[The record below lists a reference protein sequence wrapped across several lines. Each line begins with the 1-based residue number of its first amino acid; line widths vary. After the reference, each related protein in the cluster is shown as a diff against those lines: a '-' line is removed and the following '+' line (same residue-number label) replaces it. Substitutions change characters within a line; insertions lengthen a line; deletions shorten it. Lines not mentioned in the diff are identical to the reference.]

1 MKILQDHIV
10 PVVSSIFLRRLLLPG
25 VHHNI
30 ALRSTLLDYN
40 RHWSD
45 SDFHSLTADMLKKE
59 ILSLIEHEGVS
70 DNSTSI
76 LCCWKKFCSPYF
88 QNWCKSN
95 ALCGLLLDS
104 YRGSFGLIRKNS
116 VSLFRCS
123 ENIERLINGI
133 SGTSGDLIHLV
144 TMEAGLILQLEV
156 LVKMLRC
163 VVNVSQQ
170 LGKTASA
177 IFYESLV
184 SAPLVISAEEITHR
198 LLKNLE
204 SGYGSTVAMLHVSE
218 HGPDVALER
227 NLADK
232 KKLRKFSIGMLL
244 SLHALHMNR
253 TVISF

>member
-1 MKILQDHIV
+1 MFCWTASAQAMR
-10 PVVSSIFLRRLLLPG
+10 PWTSQTPFSFE
-25 VHHNI
+25 
-30 ALRSTLLDYN
+30 STMRAGRVDD
-40 RHWSD
+40 D
-45 SDFHSLTADMLKKE
+45 SAVAGRE
-59 ILSLIEHEGVS
+59 IGCCGCGIEE
-70 DNSTSI
+70 
-76 LCCWKKFCSPYF
+76 
-88 QNWCKSN
+88 
-95 ALCGLLLDS
+95 AA
-104 YRGSFGLIRKNS
+104 GSFGLIRKNS

-123 ENIERLINGI
+123 ENIERLING
-133 SGTSGDLIHLV
+133 TSDDLIHLV

-204 SGYGSTVAMLHVSE
+204 SGYGSSVAMLHVSE

-232 KKLRKFSIGMLL
+232 KKLRKFYIGMLL

>member
-1 MKILQDHIV
+1 MRVLVIIQRQYCAVGKNSVLPTSKIGARAMHYV
-10 PVVSSIFLRRLLLPG
+10 ACF
-25 VHHNI
+25 
-30 ALRSTLLDYN
+30 
-40 RHWSD
+40 
-45 SDFHSLTADMLKKE
+45 
-59 ILSLIEHEGVS
+59 
-70 DNSTSI
+70 
-76 LCCWKKFCSPYF
+76 
-88 QNWCKSN
+88 
-95 ALCGLLLDS
+95 LDS

-198 LLKNLE
+198 LFEEFRIWIWFN
-204 SGYGSTVAMLHVSE
+204 GSNASCIRAWT
-218 HGPDVALER
+218 
-227 NLADK
+227 
-232 KKLRKFSIGMLL
+232 
-244 SLHALHMNR
+244 
-253 TVISF
+253 